1 MTRFAQRL
9 AIVFASLLTAAPA
22 MAESGEVNPIAK
34 GRHWVGFTL
43 GARSQ
48 HLEHTTALLQD
59 VIDGQ
64 TTTGSIAAAYG
75 WFPQDATSIGVGFA
89 YGREH
94 SDVTSDQSL
103 GPDKRLDR
111 AVNTATM
118 ALVSRSYLPLGNP
131 HFYMFNQTGVSAGFT
146 WGSEVTTVT
155 QSVESDISG
164 SRYALD
170 LQPGIA
176 VLVARGFA
184 VEASVNVLGLS
195 WETERTKTP
204 GLPDAVRTTT
214 SLDFEINLL
223 RLGIGLT
230 YYF

>member
-1 MTRFAQRL
+1 MIKTVSGVVMLLVSCLLVPPAGAQ
-9 AIVFASLLTAAPA
+9 P
-22 MAESGEVNPIAK
+22 GDPNPIAQ

-43 GARSQ
+43 AAHDER
-48 HLEHTTALLQD
+48 LEHTTQLLQD
-59 VIDGQ
+59 VIDGHES
-64 TTTGSIAAAYG
+64 TWSMSAAYG
-75 WFPQDATSIGVGFA
+75 WFPHDGTSLGVGVK
-89 YGREH
+89 YLRDN

-103 GPDKRLDR
+103 GPDKRVDR
-111 AVNTATM
+111 SVNTGTVG
-118 ALVSRSYLPLGNP
+118 LISRSYLPLGNP
-131 HFYMFNQTGVSAGFT
+131 HFYLFNQTAVSAGFT
-146 WGSEVTTVT
+146 WGTEVATVSQT
-155 QSVESDISG
+155 VESDISG

-176 VLVARGFA
+176 VMVARGFA